1 MDYNTLSPLAMFL
14 NAGPVGKA
22 VMALLLLASIWTWV
36 LIVEG
41 VVAVTR
47 IAKSARSARLGGD
60 VGVLA
65 PVAEAGREAFAL
77 DLPDETIGDK
87 RARIADHMSRAARE
101 FLTKAEGGL
110 PNLAVISSVA
120 PFVGLFGTV
129 WGIMTSFAGIAQSQ
143 DTSLAVVAPGI
154 AEALAATAYGLAAAI
169 PASVGYN
176 RIGAAFARVGQ
187 QVAHYIEDEALLMC
201 SGHQTRARREREAA
215 GRVMGMP
222 SRQRQSATEGLYQ
235 PLADIN
241 VTPLVDVMLVLLII
255 FMITAPLLAKGVKV
269 NLPQA
274 SAAMPINQKDPIVVT
289 VGKEGKI
296 ALGADELSAEALIDG
311 IKVMMGDDQSRVVHI
326 RGDTEAVYGEVV
338 AVMDKLA
345 TNGITHIAIDHDQF
359 AQQDRRRHERRA
371 RTRCARSGRSAR
383 KLRRR
388 PGALK

>member
-47 IAKSARSARLGGD
+47 IAKSARSARAGGD

-65 PVAEAGREAFAL
+65 PVAEAGREGFAL

-129 WGIMTSFAGIAQSQ
+129 WGIMTSFASIAQSQ

-176 RIGAAFARVGQ
+176 RIGAAFARTGQ
-187 QVAHYIEDEALLMC
+187 QVAHYIEDESLLMC
-201 SGHQTRARREREAA
+201 SGQQSRPRRDREAA
-215 GRVMGMP
+215 
-222 SRQRQSATEGLYQ
+222 
-235 PLADIN
+235 
-241 VTPLVDVMLVLLII
+241 
-255 FMITAPLLAKGVKV
+255 
-269 NLPQA
+269 
-274 SAAMPINQKDPIVVT
+274 
-289 VGKEGKI
+289 
-296 ALGADELSAEALIDG
+296 
-311 IKVMMGDDQSRVVHI
+311 
-326 RGDTEAVYGEVV
+326 
-338 AVMDKLA
+338 
-345 TNGITHIAIDHDQF
+345 
-359 AQQDRRRHERRA
+359 
-371 RTRCARSGRSAR
+371 
-383 KLRRR
+383 
-388 PGALK
+388 